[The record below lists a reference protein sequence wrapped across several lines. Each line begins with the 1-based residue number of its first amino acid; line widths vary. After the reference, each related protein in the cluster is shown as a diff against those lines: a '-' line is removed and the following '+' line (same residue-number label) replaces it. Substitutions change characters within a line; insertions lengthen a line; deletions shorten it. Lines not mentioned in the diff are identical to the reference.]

1 MWVLVP
7 IALGLI
13 ILFVVGAFIVVET
26 GPGGS
31 SSGGDPFASYGGIG
45 GFVAITGG
53 GS

>member
-7 IALGLI
+7 IILGLI
-13 ILFVVGAFIVVET
+13 ALFVVGAFIVAET

-31 SSGGDPFASYGGIG
+31 DPFASYGGIG